1 MHLNFRELVISL
13 LTSIPDSV
21 ATHSELSSVQL
32 YEQFREVVHLEV
44 LLKAIW

>member
-32 YEQFREVVHLEV
+32 YE
-44 LLKAIW
+44 